1 MAQFEVIVKQLESEL
16 ELAVHLQVPGCLE
29 GLEHLTL
36 HPLAWLAKINQT
48 S

>member
-16 ELAVHLQVPGCLE
+16 ELAVHLQVPGCSE
-29 GLEHLTL
+29 GLEHLAL
-36 HPLAWLAKINQT
+36 HPLAWLAKLNQT